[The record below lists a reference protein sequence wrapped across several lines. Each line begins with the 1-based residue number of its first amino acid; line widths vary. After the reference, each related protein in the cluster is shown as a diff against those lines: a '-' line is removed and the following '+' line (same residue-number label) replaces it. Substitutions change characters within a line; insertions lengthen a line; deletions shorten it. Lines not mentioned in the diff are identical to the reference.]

1 MCERERKREKERK
14 CVCVREGEREKVVCV
29 CVCEQN
35 RASGSL
41 KGLSY
46 ARELTMVHEI
56 NVE

>member
-1 MCERERKREKERK
+1 MCVCER
-14 CVCVREGEREKVVCV
+14 GEREKV
-29 CVCEQN
+29 CVCERN

-46 ARELTMVHEI
+46 ARELTMVREI